1 MKNKPYPYCNV
12 PEMKDIKDMIFRNA
26 QEIPDKTAFVYPC
39 ESGEMKK
46 TFLDLKDDV
55 VAFGS
60 WMYSK
65 KLKDKRVAIVG
76 ENSYE
81 WLVIYMA
88 TICGG
93 SVAVAIDKSLPEDEI
108 AGLAKLADVD
118 TAFISDTY
126 FDKVGKKICRKS
138 WSMKEFEEILSEGRK
153 LARDGEAKEF
163 IDYSL
168 EPDRVSTIL
177 FTSGTSGVSKAV
189 QLTNWHITYE
199 ITHTSMLYQPT
210 GGVLAVLPFHHAF
223 GLVVGILMVVNWQ
236 QPIFINKSLKYVKK
250 NMEEFGPQTMFLVP
264 MFVEFFHKQ
273 IWAEVKK
280 KGKTKSAKKAL

>member
-12 PEMKDIKDMIFRNA
+12 PDMRDIKDMIFRNA

-93 SVAVAIDKSLPEDEI
+93 SVSIAIDKSLPEDEI
-108 AGLAKLADVD
+108 AVSQSLQML
-118 TAFISDTY
+118 
-126 FDKVGKKICRKS
+126 
-138 WSMKEFEEILSEGRK
+138 ILR
-153 LARDGEAKEF
+153 L
-163 IDYSL
+163 
-168 EPDRVSTIL
+168 
-177 FTSGTSGVSKAV
+177 
-189 QLTNWHITYE
+189 
-199 ITHTSMLYQPT
+199 
-210 GGVLAVLPFHHAF
+210 
-223 GLVVGILMVVNWQ
+223 
-236 QPIFINKSLKYVKK
+236 
-250 NMEEFGPQTMFLVP
+250 
-264 MFVEFFHKQ
+264 
-273 IWAEVKK
+273 
-280 KGKTKSAKKAL
+280 

>member
-12 PEMKDIKDMIFRNA
+12 PDMRDIKDMIFRNA

-65 KLKDKRVAIVG
+65 KLTDKRVAIVG

-93 SVAVAIDKSLPEDEI
+93 SVSIAIDKSLPEDEI

-126 FDKVGKKICRKS
+126 FDKYREIKNAAIKIRKKIGS
-138 WSMKEFEEILSEGRK
+138 
-153 LARDGEAKEF
+153 
-163 IDYSL
+163 
-168 EPDRVSTIL
+168 
-177 FTSGTSGVSKAV
+177 
-189 QLTNWHITYE
+189 
-199 ITHTSMLYQPT
+199 
-210 GGVLAVLPFHHAF
+210 
-223 GLVVGILMVVNWQ
+223 
-236 QPIFINKSLKYVKK
+236 
-250 NMEEFGPQTMFLVP
+250 
-264 MFVEFFHKQ
+264 
-273 IWAEVKK
+273 
-280 KGKTKSAKKAL
+280 